1 MQENVRNAI
10 FYFLTWIL
18 KEDLKMDSLSQKQHS
33 QIPSSKPH
41 PQTRSGK
48 ALESGL
54 FYIIAPG

>member
-1 MQENVRNAI
+1 MNFRRRLENG
-10 FYFLTWIL
+10 F
-18 KEDLKMDSLSQKQHS
+18 LSQQQHS
-33 QIPSSKPH
+33 QIPSFKSH